1 MTDEAVMLLIW
12 RCGGET
18 MVIPAV
24 DQNGDDNLLMQ
35 MLVEKLPD
43 TVKNNMES
51 AVLRGTL
58 ADVRGK
64 LLDEKAALAEMKEKV
79 AQLEMDNSYL
89 NNLVCR
95 VPVEGEKK

>member
-89 NNLVCR
+89 STLVCR